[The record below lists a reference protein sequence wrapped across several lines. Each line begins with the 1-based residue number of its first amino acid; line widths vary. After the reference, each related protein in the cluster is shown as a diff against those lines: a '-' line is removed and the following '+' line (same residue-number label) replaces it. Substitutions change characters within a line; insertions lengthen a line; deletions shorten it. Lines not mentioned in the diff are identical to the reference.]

1 LHSIYLSE
9 KYILEIKDKFKPAYL
24 LLLAVY
30 SVSILMHVASQI
42 AYYSKVT
49 ALFSF
54 ISLLLF
60 LDYRKWYF
68 SYLPVIIPLVVFI
81 PQFPR
86 LANHANV
93 ETLISIFLII
103 LLIRKF
109 IFKDSSLDPNNV
121 NQIFRITLI
130 GLYFTAGFHKLNSGF
145 FAIEGSCSTTI
156 GIHNKIFGHHTNF
169 TTSYYLSRLMQCT
182 TIIIEMIVPFGMLI
196 KRTRTLTVV
205 VLGCFHIYL
214 SFCGFV
220 NFSSF
225 AIFLIAGS
233 VLNFESEN
241 IDKRLVK
248 GVKYLII
255 FSVFAAVSTKLLY
268 WSKLLPHQ
276 YIFANLAC
284 WFSIG
289 LAVFFYSL
297 IYYNRISVKRYN
309 FVWYHPVIL
318 FAIFLWGSQCYLGL
332 STASSLSMFSNLVT
346 EKGHNNHYLID
357 TRKTK
362 IWDYEEDHVT
372 FIDIPHKFKLHNR
385 REILGYSIPLVE
397 LKKSIVLWQR
407 FKEPIPCTISYKG
420 DTIVLTDIKTS
431 KFADPDTE
439 WWHRFLYYRKINL
452 KQNECLW

>member
-1 LHSIYLSE
+1 
-9 KYILEIKDKFKPAYL
+9 
-24 LLLAVY
+24 
-30 SVSILMHVASQI
+30 MHVGSQF

-54 ISLLLF
+54 ISIVLF
-60 LDYRKWYF
+60 ADYKKWYF
-68 SYLPVIIPLVVFI
+68 SYLSIVIPLVVLI

-93 ETLISIFLII
+93 ETLISVFLVI
-103 LLIRKF
+103 LLIRKI

-156 GIHNKIFGHHTNF
+156 GIHNNIFRNNVNF
-169 TTSYYLSRLMQCT
+169 TTSYYVSRLMQFS

-196 KRTRTLTVV
+196 KKTRTLAIII
-205 VLGCFHIYL
+205 LGFFHIYL

-233 VLNFESEN
+233 VLNFESDY
-241 IDKRLVK
+241 IDKKLVR
-248 GVKYLII
+248 GTRYLLL
-255 FSVFAAVSTKLLY
+255 FSVLAAISTKLLY
-268 WSKLLPHQ
+268 WSRLLPAK
-276 YIFANLAC
+276 YTSANLAI
-284 WFSIG
+284 WFNIG
-289 LAVFFYSL
+289 LALFFYSL

-309 FVWYHPVIL
+309 FVWYHPIIL
-318 FAIFLWGSQCYLGL
+318 LAIFLWGSQCYIGL
-332 STASSLSMFSNLVT
+332 STASSLSMFSNLIT
-346 EKGHNNHYLID
+346 EKSHNNHYLID

-362 IWDYEEDHVT
+362 IWDFEEDYVT
-372 FIDIPHKFKLHNR
+372 FIDIPDKFKLHNR
-385 REILGYSIPLVE
+385 IAISGYSIPMVE
-397 LKKSIVLWQR
+397 LKKSIVLWQHL
-407 FKEPIPCTISYKG
+407 KEPIPCTVSYKG
-420 DTIVLTDIKTS
+420 DTIILTDITTS
-431 KFADPDTE
+431 KLADPDTE